1 MPKASPIISSF
12 NAGEL
17 SPTLDGRVDLSKYS
31 AGCKRLENFIPMV
44 QGPAR
49 RRSGTRFV
57 NEVKTS
63 ANRTWLVRFEF
74 SETQAYI
81 LEFGNQYIRFY
92 TNHGQV
98 ISGGS
103 AYEIA
108 SPYTSA
114 DLANANGTLRIRF
127 VQSGDVVYIVHP
139 SYAPRKLSR
148 FGPVNWTLTTVDFV
162 GGPFQDIDPDE
173 TITVYASATT
183 GTVTLTASAP
193 MFVASDVGSLF
204 LLEGKDGGSI
214 KPWESQKDFGV
225 DVNPFGQRRRS
236 DGKIYICTTNAA
248 PPSGDAYYTGST
260 KPTHTSGAFIDGSGQ
275 ITGTSLD
282 GIIGVEWTYE
292 SLDYGS
298 VKITG
303 FTSTSVVTAVV
314 QQTLPTN
321 VVYSPAG
328 TAKTVTAIAATSAN
342 NIRLSVTSHGYA
354 IGSTVNIALTSSYN
368 WNRQDDSVS
377 CGGTG
382 GLIATTSNEIV
393 SGTYQAYVVDANT
406 IDMLASAYSTTIATA
421 TINYTYQDDL
431 GSGCETISTTA
442 VGTFNAYVS
451 GTVTQ
456 IAVGTTANLT
466 PRWAFSRWSATRGWP
481 SQIAFFRE
489 RLVFGT
495 NQNIDF
501 SVAADFENFS
511 DRNTSG
517 EVSADMAI
525 SIEVS
530 SDTVNTIEWLS
541 PAEGLLIGTA
551 GGEFVCGEV
560 TTDEPLG
567 PGNVKI
573 TQQSLFGSKSVIPV
587 QVGEAVVFVQRSGRK
602 MRELIYDFGS
612 NGFKST
618 DLTVLSEHIS
628 YSGITD
634 IVYQQEPHSVIWAVR
649 TDGQLIGFTYNK
661 EQEVL
666 GWHRHPIGGS
676 GIVECIESIPNPN
689 GTQDDLWM
697 IVRRTIGGSTKR
709 YIEYLEVDF
718 DEESSIADAFFVD
731 SGLTYEGTPV
741 TTVSGL
747 THLNGQTVSVL
758 VDGATHPNRVV
769 TAGSISLQVAGS
781 KIHAGLAAPA
791 VLQTMRIEAG
801 AGDGTAQGKTKRIT
815 KAVIRFLATLGAKA
829 GADENTLDEI
839 QFRKPSDPMN
849 QAVPLFTGDQMVEW
863 PNGYDFDGYLMIKQD
878 QPLPMTVVAI
888 MPQVHTFD
896 R

>member
-1 MPKASPIISSF
+1 MPKASPILTSF

-17 SPTLDGRVDLSKYS
+17 SPSLDGRVDLSKYS

-103 AYEIA
+103 AFEIA

-114 DLANANGTLRIRF
+114 DLSNANGTLRIRF

-148 FGPVNWTLTTVDFV
+148 FGPVNWTLTTVDFE
-162 GGPFQDIDPDE
+162 GGPFIDIDPDQ
-173 TITVYASATT
+173 TTTVFASATT
-183 GTVTLTASAP
+183 GTVTLTSSAP
-193 MFVASDVGSLF
+193 IFASTDVGGLL

-225 DVNPFGQRRRS
+225 NVNPFGERRRS
-236 DGKIYICTTNAA
+236 DGKIYRCTTNAA
-248 PPSGDAYYTGST
+248 PPAGEAYYTGST

-282 GIIGVEWTYE
+282 GPIGVEWTYE
-292 SLDYGS
+292 SLDYGI

-303 FTSTSVVTAVV
+303 FTSATSVTGVV

-328 TAKTVTAIAATSAN
+328 SAKTVTAIAATSQDL
-342 NIRLSVTSHGYA
+342 IRLTVTAHGYV
-354 IGSTVNIALTSSYN
+354 IGSTVNIALTSTYN

-382 GLIATTSNEIV
+382 ALIATSSNEIV
-393 SGTYQAYVVDANT
+393 SGTFEAYVVDANT
-406 IDMLASAYSTTIATA
+406 IDMLASDYSATITST

-442 VGTFNAYVS
+442 VGTFSAYVS

-456 IAVGTTANLT
+456 IAVGSTANLT
-466 PRWAFSRWSATRGWP
+466 PRWAFSRWSPTRGWP
-481 SQIAFFRE
+481 SQVAFFRE
-489 RLVFGT
+489 RLVFAT
-495 NQNIDF
+495 NQTIDM

-525 SIEVS
+525 AIEVS

-541 PAEGLLIGTA
+541 PSDGLLIGTA

-573 TQQSLFGSKSVIPV
+573 TQQSLFGSKSVIPCQIGD
-587 QVGEAVVFVQRSGRK
+587 QVIFIQRSGRK
-602 MRELIYDFGS
+602 ARELTYDFGS
-612 NGFKST
+612 NGYKSS

-628 YSGITD
+628 ASGIVD
-634 IVYQQEPHSVIWAVR
+634 IVYQQEPHSIIWAVR
-649 TDGQLIGFTYNK
+649 DDGLLIGFTYNK

-666 GWHRHPIGGS
+666 GWHRHPIGGN
-676 GIVECIESIPNPN
+676 GIVECVESIPNPN

-697 IVRRTIGGSTKR
+697 IVRRTINGQTKR
-709 YIEYLEVDF
+709 YIEYLEADF
-718 DEESSIADAFFVD
+718 TSDSALPDAFFVD
-731 SGLTYEGTPV
+731 SGLTYDGVPV
-741 TTVSGL
+741 SSVSGL
-747 THLNGQTVSVL
+747 NHLEGQTVSVL
-758 VDGATHPNRVV
+758 VDGAMHPTRVV
-769 TAGSISLQVAGS
+769 TGGAISLQVAGS

-791 VLQTMRIEAG
+791 VLQTMRLEAG

-829 GADENTLDEI
+829 GADESQLDEI
-839 QFRKPSDPMN
+839 QFRKPSDPMG
-849 QAVPLFTGDQMVEW
+849 QPPALFTGDQMVEW
-863 PNGYDFDGYLMIKQD
+863 PNGYDFDGYLMVKQD

-888 MPQVHTFD
+888 MPQVHTQD